1 MAARGAEAA
10 ASIILLVTLTF
21 VLAHASPGGPAYA
34 IMGLKVR
41 PDTVAAVD
49 HQIGAD
55 TALWL
60 QYLTWW
66 KHLLQGSLGTSYLL
80 NQPVTGLLL
89 GYAGR
94 SLLLQV
100 SGLGLGVILTLA
112 GGIAHGKF
120 YDTRFGRLL
129 GAIEIMFYAMPGFV
143 IGTFLALL
151 CAGLLPSS
159 GIADLHHA
167 APSLA
172 DRLRHLL
179 LPALSLGLM
188 TYSGLARYLA
198 EGIAAELR
206 LPYTRTALAKG
217 LGPWAILSRHVL
229 PNALRPLIT
238 LLGLSLPALAAG
250 SVAIE
255 SVFAYPGLGWL
266 LWRSALSHDYPL
278 LIGGVLLTG
287 LATILGN
294 LAADMVNTILDPR
307 RLYA

>member
-1 MAARGAEAA
+1 MAARCGEAA
-10 ASIILLVTLTF
+10 ASIVLLVTLTF

-34 IMGLKVR
+34 IMGIKGS
-41 PDTVAAVD
+41 PDRVAAIL
-49 HQIGAD
+49 QQTGAD
-55 TALWL
+55 KSLWL
-60 QYLTWW
+60 QYATWW
-66 KHLLQGSLGTSYLL
+66 MNLLHGGLGRSFLL

-94 SLLLQV
+94 SLLLQIA
-100 SGLGLGVILTLA
+100 GLSLGIILTLA

-129 GAIEIMFYAMPGFV
+129 GAIEMIFYAMPGFV
-143 IGTFLALL
+143 IGTFLALG
-151 CAGLLPSS
+151 CVGMLPSS

-167 APSLA
+167 MPGLA
-172 DRLRHLL
+172 DRLRHLV

-188 TYSGLARYLA
+188 TYSGLAPYLA

-206 LPYTRTALAKG
+206 LPYARTALAKG

-229 PNALRPLIT
+229 PNAVRPLIT

-294 LAADMVNTILDPR
+294 LAADMVNTLLDPR